1 MEFNL
6 KNYTP
11 YELSKINNTKIQSKV
26 KPSKFEYDN
35 VMNIINNELTKE
47 QYEQLYS
54 LFIVNLPV
62 NKISKTSTG
71 IMFDLE
77 KLSIEEFYRLE
88 NIICDFIYETP
99 TNTETIS
106 EQSIPEMNLTPNCDY
121 TDINKDLYVD
131 DNIKIKT
138 QQPLVANYLELYDI
152 QRSLPSLKKD

>member
-6 KNYTP
+6 NKFTP
-11 YELSKINNTKIQSKV
+11 YELSKINNEKIQSKV
-26 KPSKFEYDN
+26 KPNKFEYDN
-35 VMNIINNELTKE
+35 VMNIINNKLTKE

-62 NKISKTSTG
+62 NKISKTSSG

-99 TNTETIS
+99 STIENIQEQVITE
-106 EQSIPEMNLTPNCDY
+106 MDLTPNCDY
-121 TDINKDLYVD
+121 TNINKDLYIN
-131 DNIKIKT
+131 DNIKINT
-138 QQPLVANYLELYDI
+138 QQPAVANYLELYDI